1 MCLIA
6 DRLRLLEVDGQL
18 FARVQAFV
26 AHNVRGDQLIQ
37 ILLVSFVLRFKLI
50 MVYHQMI
57 AVLVLVR
64 EEDLLTF
71 FPALRYFLLVRLVT
85 FTLMTSVFHI
95 SIEGLAV

>member
-1 MCLIA
+1 
-6 DRLRLLEVDGQL
+6 
-18 FARVQAFV
+18 
-26 AHNVRGDQLIQ
+26 
-37 ILLVSFVLRFKLI
+37 